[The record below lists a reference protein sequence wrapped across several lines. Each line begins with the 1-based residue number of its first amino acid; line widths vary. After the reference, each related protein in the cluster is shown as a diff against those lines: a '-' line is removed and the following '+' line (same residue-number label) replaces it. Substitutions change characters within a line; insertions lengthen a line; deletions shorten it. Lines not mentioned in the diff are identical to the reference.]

1 MKTFKNF
8 IIEAAKYKQLSLFK
22 TKGAPFVPKDFK
34 TKAPRKRRDVSDKEM
49 KAYDDKYTKEYK
61 ALDAPPP
68 SDAVDMDAKAQKGKY
83 YQRRLPLDS

>member
-1 MKTFKNF
+1 MKTFKSF
-8 IIEAAKYKQLSLFK
+8 IIEVTKYKQLSLFK
-22 TKGAPFVPKDFK
+22 KKRIRKG
-34 TKAPRKRRDVSDKEM
+34 RDVSDKEM

-68 SDAVDMDAKAQKGKY
+68 SDAVDIDAKAQKGKY

>member
-1 MKTFKNF
+1 VKTFKNF
-8 IIEAAKYKQLSLFK
+8 IIEAAKYKQLSL
-22 TKGAPFVPKDFK
+22 FK